1 MTMPLRLCL
10 VVYWLGLAAWL
21 SGLVTAGISA
31 TMVFGQLPD
40 MSLSLQRFEAYPVD
54 EHGTIA
60 AGLVMA
66 DVFFAVDVVQFIAIP
81 LVVIT
86 LALQLAVFGV
96 PARRPANVVRTA
108 CLLVAAALFAWY
120 ALLLAP
126 SLNSELRLFWQAAE
140 AADLDAAQRHRELF
154 GADHTTAR
162 HILEVNLLLVLV
174 SLAASAMA
182 LGPAPGPRR
191 KLDPP
196 LLAANP

>member
-10 VVYWLGLAAWL
+10 VAYWLGLAVWL
-21 SGLVTAGISA
+21 SGLVTAAISA
-31 TMVFGQLPD
+31 SMVFGKLPG
-40 MSLSLQRFEAYPVD
+40 MSLSLDRFQGYPAE

-86 LALQLAVFGV
+86 LVLQLTVFGV
-96 PARRPANVVRTA
+96 RARRPANVVRAA
-108 CLLVAAALFAWY
+108 CLLLAAALFAWY

-140 AADLDAAQRHRELF
+140 VADLDAAQRHRELF
-154 GADHTTAR
+154 RAGHATAR
-162 HILEVNLLLVLV
+162 HILEVNLMLVLV
-174 SLAASAMA
+174 GLAASATA
-182 LGPAPGPRR
+182 LGPAPGPR
-191 KLDPP
+191 P
-196 LLAANP
+196 

>member
-1 MTMPLRLCL
+1 
-10 VVYWLGLAAWL
+10 
-21 SGLVTAGISA
+21 
-31 TMVFGQLPD
+31 
-40 MSLSLQRFEAYPVD
+40 
-54 EHGTIA
+54 
-60 AGLVMA
+60 MA

-86 LALQLAVFGV
+86 LVLQLVIFGV
-96 PARRPANVVRTA
+96 SARRPANVVRA
-108 CLLVAAALFAWY
+108 VCLLVAAALFAWY

-126 SLNSELRLFWQAAE
+126 SLNGELRLFWHAAE

-154 GADHTTAR
+154 RAGHTTAR

-191 KLDPP
+191 HLDPP
-196 LLAANP
+196 LLAANL

>member
-1 MTMPLRLCL
+1 MPLRVCL

-31 TMVFGQLPD
+31 SMVFGQLPD
-40 MSLSLQRFEAYPVD
+40 MSLSLERFQAYPAD

-86 LALQLAVFGV
+86 LVLQLVVFGL
-96 PARRPANVVRTA
+96 PTRRPANVVRGA

-120 ALLLAP
+120 ALMLAP
-126 SLNSELRLFWQAAE
+126 SLNGELRLFWQAAE
-140 AADLDAAQRHRELF
+140 AADLDAAQRHREIF
-154 GADHTTAR
+154 RAGHRTAR
-162 HILEVNLLLVLV
+162 HILEINSLLVLV
-174 SLAASAMA
+174 SLAASALA

-191 KLDPP
+191 RLDRP